1 MKWKP
6 PREENEE
13 EVKEEKEK
21 EITKE
26 TEIGNEEKKD
36 GVKRKMD
43 PISSSKAL
51 EKRNFKAAKITVSKK
66 IEENMEQ
73 LCNYRR

>member
-73 LCNYRR
+73 HCNYRR